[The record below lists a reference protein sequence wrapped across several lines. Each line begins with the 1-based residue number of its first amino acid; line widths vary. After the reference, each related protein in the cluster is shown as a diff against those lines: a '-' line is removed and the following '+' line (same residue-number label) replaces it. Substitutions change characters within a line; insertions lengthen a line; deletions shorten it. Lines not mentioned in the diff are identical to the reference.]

1 MKPYSRSLALNPGV
15 LWPLVFSLVVSLTG
29 AAFSSTIPK
38 TTKVHEAK
46 SSLSDLAVRKAFD
59 RFYSL
64 EYDRSILEFERILE
78 LHRDDPFA
86 VNHLLQA
93 VIFRE
98 LYRLNLLDTTL
109 YAHDGFLSGKGST
122 SADAKVRDR
131 TQKLADL
138 AIHLCDQ
145 RLRENP
151 NDVDALYARGVTRG
165 LRATYMALV
174 DKSFFAALRNAVGAR
189 NDHEK
194 VLQLDPIYTDAK
206 TVVGIHHYVIGSLP
220 FPVKMLA
227 GIAGMSGNKKKGL
240 EYLAQ
245 ASKSGAESRVDA
257 RVALALFLRRE
268 GKYPEALA
276 VVDELTA
283 EHPHNYLFA
292 LEACNLLKDAGRG
305 PDAIQAYR
313 KLLDGVK
320 AEEYPQ
326 AHPELAAFGLAESL
340 RGQKDYEGA
349 LSAYEMAGGIAEAQP
364 GMKQRAALAAGQMND
379 LLKRREEAVKQYQSV
394 ISFSGDSDQAE
405 MARKFMRDP
414 YHAE

>member
-1 MKPYSRSLALNPGV
+1 MKPYFRSLALNRGA
-15 LWPLVFSLVVSLTG
+15 LWHLVFFLVVSPVG
-29 AAFSSTIPK
+29 AAFSSNIPK
-38 TTKVHEAK
+38 TAKVHEAK

-64 EYDRSILEFERILE
+64 EYDRSILEFEKILE
-78 LHRDDPFA
+78 LHPGDPFA
-86 VNHLLQA
+86 ANHLLQA

-122 SADAKVRDR
+122 AADGKVRER
-131 TQKLADL
+131 AQKLADL
-138 AIHLCDQ
+138 AIRLCDQ

-189 NDHEK
+189 NDHER
-194 VLQLDPIYTDAK
+194 VLQLDPLYTDAK
-206 TVVGIHHYVIGSLP
+206 TVVGIHNYVLGSLP

-227 GIAGMSGNKKKGL
+227 GIAGMSGNRKKGL
-240 EYLAQ
+240 EYLTQ
-245 ASKSGAESRVDA
+245 ASRSGAESRVDA

-320 AEEYPQ
+320 AAEYPQ

-340 RGQKDYEGA
+340 RGQKDHEGA

-364 GMKQRAALAAGQMND
+364 EMKQKAALAAGQMND
-379 LLKRREEAVKQYQSV
+379 LLKRREDAVKQYRSV
-394 ISFSGDSDQAE
+394 ISVSSDSDQAE
-405 MARKFMRDP
+405 MARKFMREP
-414 YHAE
+414 YHAQ